1 MTVTKTEEI
10 NTFPSTLTRC
20 KYSRLCPTVSQYQ
33 AGACLALNRDLSQP
47 DKCTAQKSINQMS
60 VFEKTKHSYRKNKRC
75 AMHGMGPCAGNN
87 GRQQWIKSDQIEHS
101 QSQIR
106 ALILLIES
114 IIPTDKRGYLHNIF
128 LISQRKHMLWVFIR
142 SASARRF

>member
-20 KYSRLCPTVSQYQ
+20 KYSRPCPTVSQYQ

-60 VFEKTKHSYRKNKRC
+60 VFEKQSTAIERTKDVQCMEWVHVQ
-75 AMHGMGPCAGNN
+75 ATMAGNN
-87 GRQQWIKSDQIEHS
+87 GSNL
-101 QSQIR
+101 IR
-106 ALILLIES
+106 
-114 IIPTDKRGYLHNIF
+114 
-128 LISQRKHMLWVFIR
+128 
-142 SASARRF
+142 